1 MITINLEFENL
12 LKLAYDSKLDD
23 DIISKINFK
32 EFESEASKYL
42 QNNVE
47 YCDEISHIFTMCS
60 GANDGE
66 EFLDNHFELLKKYP
80 IQAIIMLVSSLLY
93 YRSSRNYEERTLQYL
108 LSNYYNV
115 YELDL
120 EIYNEIKDFI
130 ECETI
135 SKFESEL
142 EFKSKFQEFNDINY
156 LQNNYLDF
164 KIPIVEFIELFNSNK
179 IDSLEKLQ
187 VAIDILKWN
196 SPKKYTL
203 GHNRAQEILKVFESY
218 SWSEDEMNLWS
229 DNFYDIDFEFDSY
242 ALVKQVNDAKIKAE
256 VEHIS
261 EMNKK
266 FPNYRHD

>member
-1 MITINLEFENL
+1 MISFKLEFENL
-12 LKLAYDSKLDD
+12 LRLVHDSRVDD
-23 DIISKINFK
+23 DIIAEINFE
-32 EFESEASKYL
+32 EFESEAFKYL
-42 QNNVE
+42 QNNVK
-47 YCDEISHIFTMCS
+47 YCDEISHIFTVCS
-60 GANDGE
+60 GAKNGQ

-80 IQAIIMLVSSLLY
+80 IQAMIDIVSSLLY
-93 YRSSRNYEERTLQYL
+93 YSNSRNYEERTLQYL
-108 LSNYYNV
+108 LSNYYKV
-115 YELDL
+115 YELNL

-142 EFKSKFQEFNDINY
+142 EFKSEFQEFNDINY
-156 LQNNYLDF
+156 LRNNYVEF
-164 KIPIVEFIELFNSNK
+164 KIPIDDFIELFNSNK
-179 IDSLEKLQ
+179 IESLEKLQ

-203 GHNRAQEILKVFESY
+203 GNNRAQEILKVFESHL
-218 SWSEDEMNLWS
+218 WSEDEMNLWS

-242 ALVKQVNDAKIKAE
+242 ALAKQVNDSRIKAE
-256 VEHIS
+256 VKHIS